1 MTAVELM
8 VIAVGAP
15 AGYWLVSFLA
25 GGKNTSGQ
33 PPAETDDA
41 RQQQEAS
48 QSAGQTG
55 EPAIQAMAEWH
66 EVLGV
71 DPQASATDIRDAY
84 KRMLTQYH
92 PDKVASLG
100 SELHEL
106 ANRKSQEITQAY
118 RAAMTARGEPE

>member
-25 GGKNTSGQ
+25 GGKKTSGQ
-33 PPAETDDA
+33 PPAEMGDA

-48 QSAGQTG
+48 QSAGETG

-66 EVLGV
+66 EVLRV
-71 DPQASATDIRDAY
+71 EPQASAADIRDAY
-84 KRMLTQYH
+84 KRMLSQYH

-100 SELHEL
+100 TELREL
-106 ANRKSQEITQAY
+106 ASRKSQEITQAY
-118 RAAMTARGEPE
+118 RAAMTERGEPG

>member
-25 GGKNTSGQ
+25 GGKKTSGQ
-33 PPAETDDA
+33 PPTDTGGA
-41 RQQQEAS
+41 RQQQGAS

-55 EPAIQAMAEWH
+55 EPAIQATAEWH
-66 EVLGV
+66 QVLGV
-71 DPQASATDIRDAY
+71 DPQASAADIRDAY

-100 SELHEL
+100 TELREL

-118 RAAMTARGEPE
+118 RAAITERGEPE